1 MHRGVQLRVVQVF
14 GSHLLGSAITHGRS
28 VGMDRSGNGA
38 DIRIARRD
46 RPVNRVALADRKRRR
61 NVFPADGNPVFN
73 GGIAVIRHLTELGID
88 ITHRSV
94 RELYAVPVM
103 IRCSHAVFVKCRYR
117 QCRSGGYRP
126 EHGRAG
132 IRFVAAR
139 ERPDPVVFRH
149 VHGQVRRVVLTLG
162 YVAFLI
168 STGSRPFDILYMGAI
183 SCIDSDKF
191 APCVSSFL
199 SSTVPALKNSK
210 PGTAFCNNNYTMAC
224 IAAINAVVFMHF
236 MGTAYTQR

>member
-14 GSHLLGSAITHGRS
+14 GSHLFSSAIAHGRS
-28 VGMDRSGNGA
+28 ICMNRSGNGA
-38 DIRIARRD
+38 DVRIARRD
-46 RPVNRVALADRKRRR
+46 RPVNGIALADRKRRR
-61 NVFPADGNPVFN
+61 DAFSAGGNPVFN
-73 GGIAVIRHLTELGID
+73 GGIAVIRHLAEWGID
-88 ITHRSV
+88 IAHRSV
-94 RELYAVPVM
+94 RQTHAIPVM
-103 IRCSHAVFVKCRYR
+103 IRRRYTILVKRRYR
-117 QCRSGGYRP
+117 QARPGGNRLD
-126 EHGRAG
+126 HGGR
-132 IRFVAAR
+132 RVCLVAAR
-139 ERPDPVVFRH
+139 QRPDPVVFRH